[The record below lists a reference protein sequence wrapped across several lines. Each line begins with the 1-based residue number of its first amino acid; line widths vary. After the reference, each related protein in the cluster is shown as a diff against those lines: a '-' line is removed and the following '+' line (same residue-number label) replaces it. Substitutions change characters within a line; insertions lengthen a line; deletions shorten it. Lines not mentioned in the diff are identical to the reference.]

1 MLTYSISASS
11 PENKSQKYRTCCACA
26 VCRGENGHCRST
38 RRQEK
43 LASTGA
49 EVLDIYNFLSLRVL
63 ESLIHT
69 QSAEISRIL

>member
-1 MLTYSISASS
+1 
-11 PENKSQKYRTCCACA
+11 

-49 EVLDIYNFLSLRVL
+49 EVLDTYIYNFLTLRVL
-63 ESLIHT
+63 ESLIHI
-69 QSAEISRIL
+69 QSAEISRISEVSYVYWTVHHCDS